1 MAELH
6 IVYVAE
12 ASPRFA
18 QMLRL
23 ACWSVRRR
31 GGRAASVPITVVFNE
46 RGDDALSAELERD
59 FGVKSIVRPR
69 ISTALRFTN
78 KWNCLEAELG
88 GGAGEATPWMLFLDC
103 DTAIVNPLDPLMD
116 RLAVAS
122 EKFFCSPEHTRQA
135 WGLRRILK
143 RHTGRSD
150 AELDAIAHD
159 WFPSD
164 RLPIFN
170 TGVFAIRRE
179 VMAGFRG
186 EIVAM
191 CNRLHSSMR
200 ATTWNPVQFA
210 LVQWNRRHWKKPD
223 AAKWL
228 VGPFF
233 PRVHSGQLAVPA
245 TLLKLG
251 IPFGL
256 LPHADNWRD
265 PIILMG
271 ESEPIRVLHY
281 LGSRFPIDRSDLFNG
296 SYFEKFAKSENP
308 GWRALVEVVSAYNA
322 ERGTGPVWR
331 GGG

>member
-1 MAELH
+1 MSDLH

-12 ASPRFA
+12 ATPRFA

-31 GGRAASVPITVVFNE
+31 GGCASAAPITVVFNE
-46 RGDDALSAELERD
+46 KGDDQLSAELARGY
-59 FGVKSIVRPR
+59 GVRSIVLPR

-78 KWNCLEAELG
+78 KWNCLEADLG
-88 GGAGEATPWMLFLDC
+88 DTPWLLFLDC
-103 DTAIVNPLDPLMD
+103 DTAVVSPLDPLVE
-116 RLAVAS
+116 RLRHARES
-122 EKFFCSPEHTRQA
+122 FFCSPEHTRQA
-135 WGLRRILK
+135 WGLRTILK

-150 AELDAIAHD
+150 AELDAVTHD

-170 TGVFAIRRE
+170 TGVFAIHRG
-179 VMAGFRG
+179 VIAPFRA

-191 CNRLHSSMR
+191 CNRLHASMR

-228 VGPFF
+228 IGPFF

-265 PIILMG
+265 PVIRMG
-271 ESEPIRVLHY
+271 QSEPIRVLHY

-296 SYFEKFAKSENP
+296 SYFEKFAGSDNP

-322 ERGTGPVWR
+322 ETGAGPVW
-331 GGG
+331 GGAG

>member
-1 MAELH
+1 MAGIH

-12 ASPRFA
+12 ATERFA

-31 GGRAASVPITVVFNE
+31 GGSGAASGAPITVVFNE
-46 RGDDALSAELERD
+46 RGDDALSAELARD
-59 FGVKSIVRPR
+59 FGVQSVVRPR

-78 KWNCLEAELG
+78 KWNCLEADLG
-88 GGAGEATPWMLFLDC
+88 GAEWLLFLDC
-103 DTAIVNPLDPLMD
+103 DTAIISPLDPLAD
-116 RLAVAS
+116 RLAGARES
-122 EKFFCSPEHTRQA
+122 FFCSPEHTRQA
-135 WGLRRILK
+135 WGLRTILK

-150 AELDAIAHD
+150 AELDAVAHD

-170 TGVFAIRRE
+170 TGVFAVR
-179 VMAGFRG
+179 AAALPAFKA
-186 EIVAM
+186 EIVPM
-191 CNRLHSSMR
+191 CNRLHASMR
-200 ATTWNPVQFA
+200 ATTWNPVQWA

-223 AAKWL
+223 AAQRL
-228 VGPFF
+228 IGPFF

-245 TLLKLG
+245 TLIKLG

-265 PIILMG
+265 PVIRMG
-271 ESEPIRVLHY
+271 QSEPIRVLHY

-296 SYFEKFAKSENP
+296 SYFEKFARSENP
-308 GWRALVEVVSAYNA
+308 GWRALVEVVSAYNR
-322 ERGTGPVWR
+322 ERGVGPVWE
-331 GGG
+331 G